1 MPDAISDSGDM
12 SGASVVTNSDGS
24 VLLTGRVEAVG
35 TGIEDGGAG
44 NNTWAGSPVFQAG
57 ATFTDVFDDT
67 PMLIGGVTFQ
77 SPARPVL
84 QGQVSQPII
93 QAQTTKQA
101 VKLEIHNT
109 VVQPLEPCRSVPYLK
124 LVFLPVDE
132 TVRFERDLR
141 REVSIPVPKKQ
152 MMTVTEYKSKFDGK
166 VHTKDP
172 RYLLRWKQILPVLI
186 EPQDGETVSY
196 KSVDVYDLRSAV
208 QLNDSITIQWLDISE
223 LPLIQVTKAEDIQGG
238 TTEPGIQNYELYLD
252 SVFFADIDQSTGNLV
267 GKEPVEAGLFT
278 GS

>member
-35 TGIEDGGAG
+35 TGIEDGGTG
-44 NNTWAGSPVFQAG
+44 NNTWAGTPVFQAG
-57 ATFTDVFDDT
+57 ATFTDVFDDS
-67 PMLIGGVTFQ
+67 PRLIGGVIFQ
-77 SPARPVL
+77 APASPIL

-93 QAQTTKQA
+93 QTQTTKQA

-152 MMTVTEYKSKFDGK
+152 MMTVAEYKSKFDGK

-172 RYLLRWKQILPVLI
+172 RYLLRWKQILPVMV
-186 EPQDGETVSY
+186 EPQDGESASY
-196 KSVDVYDLRSAV
+196 KSVDVYDLRTAV
-208 QLNDSITIQWLDISE
+208 QLSDSVVIQWLDISE

-238 TTEPGIQNYELYLD
+238 TMDSGIQNHELYLD
-252 SVFFADIDQSTGNLV
+252 SVFFADINQSTGSLI
-267 GKEPVEAGLFT
+267 GKNPVEAGIFA
-278 GS
+278 GG